1 MKEGKFYLRIGEVS
15 RLLGVKPHV
24 IRYWEQEFGLR
35 PKRGLGMQ
43 RRYTRE
49 EIERLSTIKK
59 LLYEEGYTIAG
70 AKRRLR
76 LTNPPPGDPRG
87 MLKEVLRGLREIRDL
102 LRRPL

>member
-1 MKEGKFYLRIGEVS
+1 MKEGKLYFRIGEVS

-70 AKRRLR
+70 AKKKLHLTKSPMDTHGLLR
-76 LTNPPPGDPRG
+76 EV
-87 MLKEVLRGLREIRDL
+87 LKELREIGAL
-102 LRRPL
+102 LRKTS